1 MFQQFRKV
9 FFDLNMMSARLD
21 FELLEAGEN
30 PDTLKQVFTFFNY
43 LFITNS
49 GLDKFVPINELI
61 KKEKVNYSKYI
72 ILL

>member
-1 MFQQFRKV
+1 MISV
-9 FFDLNMMSARLD
+9 RLD

-43 LFITNS
+43 LFTTNS

-61 KKEKVNYSKYI
+61 KKRKGLCKLFKIYNFTMK
-72 ILL
+72 LTR